1 MRKSHFKALA
11 LLSGGLDSI
20 LSIKI
25 IQEQNIEVEG
35 IIFQSPFFLHESI
48 DIIEQKLNINIHK
61 IDITDELLKIM
72 EHPQYG
78 FGKNLNP
85 CIDCHLLMIKRAG
98 DLLPSLHADFL
109 ITGEVLGERPKSQ
122 SYNALHLIAK
132 ASGYASVLV
141 RPLSAK
147 KLKITEVEK
156 KGIVDRNRLEDI
168 TGRSRQRQIELA
180 KKFNIDYYPQP
191 AGGCLLTVPR
201 FADRLRSTLSL
212 KKINKLDL
220 ELLKVGRHFITP
232 DKKKIIVSRNE
243 EENKKILNNINENY
257 YVFELWNQPGPLCVF
272 CYEEITES
280 DIMICASLT
289 VRYSK
294 WRDEKNIQIK
304 YYQKG
309 QACKFITTSA
319 KEAKEF
325 NLELL

>member
-1 MRKSHFKALA
+1 MKKSHFKALA

-35 IIFQSPFFLHESI
+35 IIFQSPFFQNENSG
-48 DIIEQKLNINIHK
+48 IIAQKLNIKIHK
-61 IDITDELLKIM
+61 IDITDELLQII
-72 EHPQYG
+72 EHPKYG

-98 DLLPSLHADFL
+98 DLLPALHADFL

-147 KLKITEVEK
+147 KLKMTEAEK
-156 KGIVDRNRLEDI
+156 KGMVDRNRLEDI

-191 AGGCLLTVPR
+191 AGGCLLTVPS
-201 FADRLRSTLSL
+201 FTDRLRSTLSL
-212 KKINKLDL
+212 KKLNKFDL
-220 ELLKVGRHFITP
+220 ELLKVGRHFLTS

-243 EENKKILNNINENY
+243 EENKKILNSINGSY
-257 YVFELWNQPGPLCVF
+257 YVFELFNQPGPLCVF
-272 CYEEITES
+272 CSEEITVS
-280 DIMICASLT
+280 DIIICASLT

-294 WRDEKNIQIK
+294 SRDQENIQVK
-304 YYQKG
+304 YFKKNQVIQTLIASSQEPEG
-309 QACKFITTSA
+309 L
-319 KEAKEF
+319 
-325 NLELL
+325 NLKLL